1 MLSPK
6 EQEKLLAR
14 RFGSAAPLLD
24 PTPER
29 EREIGPELVPEPPP
43 PPPISRWWMAIPLC
57 IGIWAG
63 FALTQNAERIVQ
75 VAQSRP
81 IRTVAVDRG
90 DIRKTVRIAGD
101 TAAFNVAAVRAPR
114 IRGRGGGGAGG
125 AGGGAQMTLVKLAAA
140 GAWVEK
146 GTVVAE
152 FDTQN
157 QLLKL
162 DDQKAKVVQEEAK
175 ILKEKADQSIA
186 HERERV
192 AAAKAESDLG
202 KAKLDLRTT
211 EVKSAIV
218 AARLQMAVEE
228 AEVNLEAARKELHLA
243 DKARQAEL
251 RSKEIGRDQ
260 ELIDQRRAEMNIE
273 RMRIEAPIDGMVV
286 LMSNTGGS
294 SISEIEQ
301 GDQVRPGMHLLNVVD
316 TASMVLAAAVNQADS
331 QAIRTGMPAEV
342 RLDAY
347 PDAVYPARITAVGSL
362 AGTSTGGGGG
372 GRGGRGGFS
381 RSGGGSFLRSIAV
394 EIDILSKD
402 ERVIPDLSAS
412 ADIILETAEN
422 VVRVPREA
430 VSFEADGAW
439 VEVAGSGAE
448 AFERRRI
455 EVGLVNDTHVEA
467 VSGLEPGAVLAA
479 ERLQARL

>member
-1 MLSPK
+1 MLDPK
-6 EQEKLLAR
+6 EQDKRLAQ
-14 RFGSAAPLLD
+14 RFGAAAPLLD
-24 PTPER
+24 PQPEP
-29 EREIGPELVPEPPP
+29 EKEAGPELVPDLPP
-43 PPPISRWWMAIPLC
+43 PPPISRWWLAIPLC

-63 FALTQNAERIVQ
+63 FALTQNSERIVQ
-75 VAQSRP
+75 VAQPRP
-81 IRTVAVDRG
+81 IRTVAADRG

-114 IRGRGGGGAGG
+114 IRGRGGGAGG

-146 GTVVAE
+146 GTLVAE

-162 DDQKAKVVQEEAK
+162 DDQKAKVVQEEAR
-175 ILKEKADQSIA
+175 ILKVKADQTIA
-186 HERERV
+186 QERERV

-202 KAKLDLRTT
+202 KAELDLKTT

-218 AARLQMAVEE
+218 AARLQMVVEE
-228 AEVNLEAARKELHLA
+228 AEVNLEAARKELRLA
-243 DKARQAEL
+243 DKARLAEL
-251 RSKEIGRDQ
+251 RSNEIRRDQ
-260 ELIDQRRAEMNIE
+260 ELIDQKRAEMNIE

-294 SISEIEQ
+294 NISEIEQ
-301 GDQVRPGMHLLNVVD
+301 GDQVRPGMHLLNIVD

-331 QAIRTGMPAEV
+331 QVIRTGMPAEV

-347 PDAVYPARITAVGSL
+347 PDAVYPARIAAVGSL
-362 AGTSTGGGGG
+362 AGTSTGGGG

-381 RSGGGSFLRSIAV
+381 RSGGGNFLRNIAV
-394 EIDILSKD
+394 EVSILSKD

-439 VEVAGSGAE
+439 VEVGGSDAE
-448 AFERRRI
+448 SFERRRV
-455 EVGLVNDTHVEA
+455 EVGLVSDIHVEV
-467 VSGLEPGAVLAA
+467 VSGVEPGAKLAVR
-479 ERLQARL
+479 RLQARL

>member
-1 MLSPK
+1 MLDPK
-6 EQEKLLAR
+6 EQEKLLTR

-24 PTPER
+24 PQPEGER
-29 EREIGPELVPEPPP
+29 EAGPELVPGPPP
-43 PPPISRWWMAIPLC
+43 ASPISRWWMTIPLC

-63 FALTQNAERIVQ
+63 FALTQNSERIVQ

-81 IRTVAVDRG
+81 IRTVTADRG
-90 DIRKTVRIAGD
+90 DIRKTIRIAGD
-101 TAAFNVAAVRAPR
+101 TAASNVAAVRAPR
-114 IRGRGGGGAGG
+114 IRGRGAGG
-125 AGGGAQMTLVKLAAA
+125 VASGGQMTLVKLAAA
-140 GAWVEK
+140 GSRVKK
-146 GTVVAE
+146 GTLVAE

-175 ILKEKADQSIA
+175 ILKVKATQAIA

-192 AAAKAESDLG
+192 AAVKAESDLG

-228 AEVNLEAARKELHLA
+228 AEVNLEAAQKELRLA
-243 DKARQAEL
+243 DNARRAEL
-251 RSKEIGRDQ
+251 RSNEILRDQ
-260 ELIDQRRAEMNIE
+260 ELVDQKRAEMNID
-273 RMRIEAPIDGMVV
+273 RMRILAPIDGMVV

-301 GDQVRPGMHLLNVVD
+301 GDQVRPGMHLLNIVD
-316 TASMVLAAAVNQADS
+316 TASMALEAAVNQADS
-331 QAIRTGMPAEV
+331 QIIRTGMPAEV

-347 PDAVYPARITAVGSL
+347 PDAVYPARIAAVGSL
-362 AGTSTGGGGG
+362 AGKNTGGGGG
-372 GRGGRGGFS
+372 KRGGRGGFS
-381 RSGGGSFLRSIAV
+381 RSGGGNFLRNIAI
-394 EIDILSKD
+394 EIAILSKD

-412 ADIILETAEN
+412 ADIIVATAED

-439 VEVAGSGAE
+439 VQAAGGDAE
-448 AFERRRI
+448 GFERRRI
-455 EVGLVNDTHVEA
+455 EVGLVSDIHVEA
-467 VSGLEPGAVLAA
+467 VSGLDPGAKLAA
-479 ERLQARL
+479 ERPQARL